1 MQSKQN
7 NVNNAQTA
15 VNQAQSDVNNAKST
29 LDKAQQAL
37 VDAQDKAN
45 KTQQALNDAKT
56 QRDNASQKVNSI
68 TDQLNSINTIVL
80 PDGYQESDEAAYSGL
95 NINHYKDNETDKQIT
110 VDPLHLT
117 AEQQKELTIW
127 IAGILNSAHKQLGFN
142 NMNVVD
148 DNSLKFAQVVA
159 DNYWD
164 KFDHDIS
171 ALDKAAEAVGGVQFR
186 SESIGQGYIPTGVTN
201 MNDLKRGIYNCMLD
215 MIFND
220 AASGWG
226 HAQQLLGID
235 LASFGDPAE
244 NFLGFSIDKNGILH
258 FENYTPRYIDSSER
272 YNILNDT
279 SALQKQLENA
289 QSDLQTKQAA
299 FETATS
305 NNNNAQNTL
314 ASAKTNAQNASQ
326 DLATKQ
332 ATLDKANT
340 NLNNAQQALKAA
352 QAKLANDQEL
362 AKNAQEALDNLSAD
376 LKTKQANYDNAVKV
390 LNDAKADLQAK
401 QIVLANAKS
410 ENDKAQ
416 QALASAKTALEQAQ
430 TTLNAD
436 KANVTNLEAKL
447 VQARS
452 DVDKATAKLIND
464 QDAAQAAKEALAN
477 LNADVK
483 TKQVN
488 LDKAKVELADKQ
500 ADAQKALEQAQA
512 DLATAKANV
521 EKAKAELKALQ
532 DKLANYENADEIL
545 ANARKALVDAQA
557 KLDKAKAAQT
567 KEAEAV
573 LAKFVAQEQAQKAIK
588 EAEAKAKAQA
598 EAKAKNTFF
607 YVADGKVYDEKGHIM
622 VGYTV
627 KGNQIF
633 NERGELIG
641 TLTKEPTT
649 RMMRNAVVKANVL
662 PQTGNKKTDDV
673 TLAGAVVTALGSVLA
688 LIGLGKRKDLD

>member
-1 MQSKQN
+1 M
-7 NVNNAQTA
+7 
-15 VNQAQSDVNNAKST
+15 
-29 LDKAQQAL
+29 
-37 VDAQDKAN
+37 
-45 KTQQALNDAKT
+45 NDAKT

-68 TDQLNSINTIVL
+68 TDQLNSINTITL
-80 PDGYQESDEAAYSGL
+80 PDGYVNENQGINTDVADKGLEINSYKHSKEDENISVDSL
-95 NINHYKDNETDKQIT
+95 NMT
-110 VDPLHLT
+110 V
-117 AEQQKELTIW
+117 EQQRELSIW
-127 IAGILNSAHKQLGFN
+127 IAGLLNPIHEQFGYAN
-142 NMNVVD
+142 RDIVTD
-148 DNSLKFAQVVA
+148 DSLKYAKIVA
-159 DNYWD
+159 DNYWN
-164 KFDHDIS
+164 KFDHDRG
-171 ALDKAAEAVGGVQFR
+171 ALDKAADFVGGTPF
-186 SESIGQGYIPTGVTN
+186 SAESISLGYIPTTITN
-201 MNDLKRGIYNCMLD
+201 MDVIKQGIYETIVDMLFD
-215 MIFND
+215 D
-220 AASGWG
+220 AHSNWG
-226 HAQQLLGID
+226 HAAQLIGLDQANLGD
-235 LASFGDPAE
+235 YKDSWFGFAI
-244 NFLGFSIDKNGILH
+244 SKAGIIHL
-258 FENYTPRYIDSSER
+258 ENYVPYNTDNSTRYPISN
-272 YNILNDT
+272 NISD
-279 SALQKQLENA
+279 LQTQLANA

-314 ASAKTNAQNASQ
+314 ASAKTNTQNASQ

-332 ATLDKANT
+332 SILDKVNT

-352 QAKLANDQEL
+352 QTKLANDQEL

-376 LKTKQANYDNAVKV
+376 LKTKQANYDNAVKA

-401 QIVLANAKS
+401 QTVLANAKA

-430 TTLNAD
+430 ATLNAD
-436 KANVTNLEAKL
+436 KVNVTNLEAKL

-452 DVDKATAKLIND
+452 DIDKATAKLIND

-483 TKQVN
+483 TKQAN
-488 LDKAKVELADKQ
+488 LDKAKAELADKQAALKNAQTELAAKQAVQ
-500 ADAQKALEQAQA
+500 ADAQKALEKAQA

-521 EKAKAELKALQ
+521 DKAKAELKALQ

-545 ANARKALVDAQA
+545 ANAQQALVDAQT
-557 KLDKAKAAQT
+557 KLDKAKAVQSDAQKAYDTAKADYGAKVAQT

-573 LAKFVAQEQAQKAIK
+573 LAKFVAQEKAQKAIE
-588 EAEAKAKAQA
+588 EAEAKAKEQA

-641 TLTKEPTT
+641 TLTKEPIT
-649 RMMRNAVVKANVL
+649 RMMKQAVVKANVL
-662 PQTGNKKTDDV
+662 PQTGNKKADNV

-688 LIGLGKRKDLD
+688 LIGLGKREDLD

>member
-1 MQSKQN
+1 M
-7 NVNNAQTA
+7 
-15 VNQAQSDVNNAKST
+15 
-29 LDKAQQAL
+29 
-37 VDAQDKAN
+37 
-45 KTQQALNDAKT
+45 
-56 QRDNASQKVNSI
+56 
-68 TDQLNSINTIVL
+68 NSINTIVL

-272 YNILNDT
+272 YNIPNDT

-352 QAKLANDQEL
+352 QTKLANDQEL

-376 LKTKQANYDNAVKV
+376 LKTKQANYDNAVKA

-401 QIVLANAKS
+401 QTVLANAKA

-500 ADAQKALEQAQA
+500 AALKNAQTELAAKQAVQADAQKALEKAQA
-512 DLATAKANV
+512 DLATAKTNV

-532 DKLANYENADEIL
+532 DKLANYENADKIL
-545 ANARKALVDAQA
+545 ANAQKALVDAQA
-557 KLDKAKAAQT
+557 KLDKAKAVQADVQKAYDTAKADYEAKVAQT
-567 KEAEAV
+567 KEAETV
-573 LAKFVAQEQAQKAIK
+573 LAKFVAQEQAQKAIE

-649 RMMRNAVVKANVL
+649 RMMKQAVIKANVL
-662 PQTGNKKTDDV
+662 PQTGNKKADNV